1 MFETNVENLQ
11 EKNHSWLIW
20 LKTLS
25 LLKLLTSLYEIFP
38 FDNLPLL
45 QSLLLSVQREKVVLR
60 CLWASYHG
68 LHLYYICL
76 LLIHFIHIWCHII
89 KFIHHISW
97 PYKLIKVF
105 PVEFACLLQ
114 ISLAA
119 STEKLISTFASW
131 SWKSHKLIALTECII
146 KHVWAVNCWLSMPL
160 NLHWT
165 LKKHGGILRGQRMQ
179 RQRFKVGVIWK
190 TWVFD
195 YENLYSLTHIIFY
208 FYIQKIKQF

>member
-1 MFETNVENLQ
+1 MVLLCLHLFLNSYSKIWWYWNFNWRREFRKSFQFLTGVETNVENLQ
-11 EKNHSWLIW
+11 EKNNSWLIW

-146 KHVWAVNCWLSMPL
+146 KHMCGLWFV
-160 NLHWT
+160 
-165 LKKHGGILRGQRMQ
+165 
-179 RQRFKVGVIWK
+179 
-190 TWVFD
+190 D
-195 YENLYSLTHIIFY
+195 YSCLWICTGH
-208 FYIQKIKQF
+208 